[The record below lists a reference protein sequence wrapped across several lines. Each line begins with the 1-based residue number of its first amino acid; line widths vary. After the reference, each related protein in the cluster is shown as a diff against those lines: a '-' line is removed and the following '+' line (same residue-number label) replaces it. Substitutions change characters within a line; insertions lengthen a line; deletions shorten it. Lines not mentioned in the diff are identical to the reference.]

1 MKKLAI
7 LLLILI
13 TFVSCKDEINVITSK
28 QPGKIVGT
36 VLPKEAVATVE
47 LIQGEIIST
56 TVTNSGIFQFKDVH
70 PGIYRIT
77 IKADDFG
84 KQEIENIRVEDGEG
98 NDIGIIELLKYPF
111 PLRDISPFDG
121 SENIST
127 TTTLRFEFSE
137 NIDPSSF
144 ERALMIEPKV
154 ITDRIYT
161 SNKKKFSYYTTFN
174 FGTKYEVTLDTT
186 ITTEYGEHL
195 EFPYTMTFTTIDFM
209 LTDIYYPDFSQ
220 YGNDYLALS
229 FTSELSQN
237 LEDIVTVEPNIS
249 VELSYSRSR
258 DSRLIISPT
267 FGWTADTTFNITISE
282 FLEEINGATLK
293 SDTTIS
299 FTTPKLKI
307 VDTQPSNNQH
317 SLPTNSTIYIE
328 ANYMLDEGSIQNAIS
343 ITPSVEF
350 DIIIG
355 SIRGSTA
362 IRLYPK
368 TELSPNTEY
377 TVTIDN
383 SLTDY
388 YGVPLREDYIFSFTT
403 KE

>member
-7 LLLILI
+7 LLLVFI

-56 TVTNSGIFQFKDVH
+56 TVTNNGIFQFQDVN
-70 PGIYRIT
+70 PGIYRLT
-77 IKADDFG
+77 IKADDYG

-98 NDIGIIELLKYPF
+98 NDIGIIELLKYPY

-121 SENIST
+121 AENISRT
-127 TTTLRFEFSE
+127 TSLRFEFSE

-144 ERALMIEPKV
+144 ERALTIEPKV
-154 ITDRIYT
+154 ITDRIYST
-161 SNKKKFSYYTTFN
+161 DKNDFRYYTTFN

-209 LTDIYYPDFSQ
+209 LDNIRYPDESR
-220 YGNDYLALS
+220 NSSNSLYLYFNGEIADNFEHLVTIDPDIS
-229 FTSELSQN
+229 AEIEL
-237 LEDIVTVEPNIS
+237 
-249 VELSYSRSR
+249 YSPSSIRVY
-258 DSRLIISPT
+258 PY
-267 FGWTADTTFNITISE
+267 FGWMADTNFNITISE
-282 FLEEINGATLK
+282 SLEEINGATLK

-317 SLPTNSTIYIE
+317 YIPTYSSILIV
-328 ANYMLDEGSIQNAIS
+328 ANYMLDEESIQNAIS
-343 ITPSVEF
+343 ITPNVEF
-350 DIIIG
+350 DIG
-355 SIRGSTA
+355 TGTSQGSTV
-362 IRLYPK
+362 IMLFPK

-377 TVTIDN
+377 TVTIDK

-388 YGVPLREDYIFSFTT
+388 YGVPLSEDYMFSFTT
-403 KE
+403 RE